1 MGILGIVLSLL
12 GLMYLAYRGVNVLL
26 LAPLMAVLACAFHF
40 GDAPIL
46 ATITQVYMPAVGGY
60 VIKYLPLFLLGSL
73 FGKLMSESGSADTI
87 AQLVAGKLGSRHA
100 VLAVIASCAVLTY
113 GGVSLFVVAF
123 CMEPL
128 AVSLFREARLPRR
141 FIPGAIAVGSFTFT
155 MTAIPGTPAIQN
167 AIPMPFFGTDTFA
180 APGLGMIASLIMG
193 GLGSWWMIR
202 RTTKAAA
209 AGEVFTEKEVA
220 HTVFS
225 KTSLPPALTA
235 FLPLLVVFV
244 ANFVLSKFV
253 MPHWQA
259 DYLADPKFG
268 ATALE
273 KVIGTWALVAALVLG
288 IIAVLG
294 LHFKRMKNPLEA
306 INKGTLDCM
315 LPVFNT
321 ASEVGYGN
329 TIASLSS
336 FALLKSAVLGIGGS
350 NPVVSQAIA
359 VNVLA
364 GITGSSSGGLSI
376 ALEALGKT
384 YLDMAQAQGISP
396 ELLHRVGTVASG
408 GFDTLPHNG
417 AVITLL
423 AICGMDHKRSY
434 FDIFMVAVA
443 FPVLA
448 TTTIV
453 ILGTMF
459 GSF

>member
-1 MGILGIVLSLL
+1 MGILGIILSLA
-12 GLMYLAYRGVNVLL
+12 GLMYLAYRGINVLL
-26 LAPLMAVLACAFHF
+26 LAPLMAVLACIFHM
-40 GDAPIL
+40 GDAPIF

-60 VIKYLPLFLLGSL
+60 IVKYLPLFLLGSL

-87 AQLVAGKLGSRHA
+87 AKLVSGKLGARHA
-100 VLAVIASCAVLTY
+100 ILAVIASCAVLTY

-128 AVSLFREARLPRR
+128 AVSLFREANLSRR
-141 FIPGAIAVGSFTFT
+141 FIPGAIAVGAFTFT
-155 MTAIPGTPAIQN
+155 MTALPGTPAIQN

-180 APGLGMIASLIMG
+180 APGLGLIASLIMG
-193 GLGSWWMIR
+193 GFGIWWMIR
-202 RTTKAAA
+202 RSRKAQQ
-209 AGEVFTEKEVA
+209 AGEGFTEKEVA
-220 HTVFS
+220 HTIFAKENHPS
-225 KTSLPPALTA
+225 ALSA
-235 FLPLLVVFV
+235 FAPLLIVFA
-244 ANFVLSKFV
+244 ANFIFSKFV
-253 MPHWQA
+253 MLNWDA
-259 DYLADPKFG
+259 SFLAEPKFG
-268 ATALE
+268 ATTLN

-288 IIAVLG
+288 IIAVLV
-294 LHFKRMKNPLEA
+294 LHLKRIKNPIEA

-329 TIASLSS
+329 TIASLAS
-336 FALLKSAVLGIGGS
+336 FTLLKDAVLNVGGS
-350 NPVVSQAIA
+350 NPVVSEAIA

-384 YLDMAQAQGISP
+384 YLEMAQAQGISP
-396 ELLHRVGTVASG
+396 ELLHRVGTIASG

-448 TTTIV
+448 TTTVV

>member
-1 MGILGIVLSLL
+1 MGILGIVLSLA
-12 GLMYLAYRGVNVLL
+12 GLMYFAYRGVNVLL
-26 LAPLMAVLACAFHF
+26 LAPIMALIACLWHV
-40 GDAPIL
+40 DTPIL
-46 ATITQVYMPAVGGY
+46 GTLTQVYMPAVGGY
-60 VIKYLPLFLLGSL
+60 VVKYLPLFLLGSL

-87 AQLVAGKLGSRHA
+87 ARLVAGKLGARHA

-128 AVSLFREARLPRR
+128 AVSLFREANLPRR
-141 FIPGAIAVGSFTFT
+141 FIPGSIAVGSFTFT
-155 MTAIPGTPAIQN
+155 MTALPGTPAIQN
-167 AIPMPFFGTDTFA
+167 AIPMPYFGTDTFA
-180 APGLGMIASLIMG
+180 APGLGLIASLIMG
-193 GLGSWWMIR
+193 GLGTWWMIHR
-202 RTTKAAA
+202 SEKAKLN
-209 AGEVFTEKEVA
+209 GELFTEKE
-220 HTVFS
+220 
-225 KTSLPPALTA
+225 KTTTA
-235 FLPLLVVFV
+235 KVHSNMPSAFGAFAPLLVVF
-244 ANFVLSKFV
+244 ACNYLFSRWIMPSWDTSFLSE
-253 MPHWQA
+253 A
-259 DYLADPKFG
+259 KFG
-268 ATALE
+268 ATTLD
-273 KVIGTWALVAALVLG
+273 KVVGTWALVAALILG
-288 IIAVLG
+288 VITILL
-294 LHFKRMKNPLEA
+294 LHFKRLAAPLDA
-306 INKGTLDCM
+306 VNRGTLDCM

-336 FALLKSAVLGIGGS
+336 FALIKSGILGLFSS
-350 NPVVSQAIA
+350 NPLVSEAVA

-384 YLDMAQAQGISP
+384 YLDLAHAQGLSP
-396 ELLHRVGTVASG
+396 QLLHRIGTIASG

-443 FPVLA
+443 FPALA
-448 TTTIV
+448 TTTLV
-453 ILGTMF
+453 ILGSLF

>member
-1 MGILGIVLSLL
+1 MGILGIVLSLA
-12 GLMYLAYRGVNVLL
+12 GLMYFAYRGVNVLL
-26 LAPLMAVLACAFHF
+26 LAPIMAVFACLWHM
-40 GDAPIL
+40 DAPIL
-46 ATITQVYMPAVGGY
+46 GTITQVYMPAVGGY
-60 VIKYLPLFLLGSL
+60 VVKYLPLFLLGSL

-87 AQLVAGKLGSRHA
+87 AHLVAGKLGAKHA
-100 VLAVIASCAVLTY
+100 VFAVIASCAVLTY

-128 AVSLFREARLPRR
+128 AVSLFREAQLPRR

-155 MTAIPGTPAIQN
+155 MTALPGSPAIQN

-180 APGLGMIASLIMG
+180 APGLGIIASIIMG
-193 GLGSWWMIR
+193 GVGTWWMIR
-202 RTTKAAA
+202 RAHGAQAK
-209 AGEVFTEKEVA
+209 GELFTEKELNI
-220 HTVFS
+220 
-225 KTSLPPALTA
+225 KTMKHGNAPGSFTA
-235 FLPLLVVFV
+235 FLPLLIVFA
-244 ANFVLSKFV
+244 AN
-253 MPHWQA
+253 
-259 DYLADPKFG
+259 YLFSRWVFPSWDASFLAEPKFG
-268 ATALE
+268 ATTLD
-273 KVIGTWALVAALVLG
+273 KVVGTWALISALVLG
-288 IIAVLG
+288 IMAVLI
-294 LHFKRMKNPLEA
+294 LHFKRMRNPLEA

-336 FALLKSAVLGIGGS
+336 FFILKNGLLGMSGS
-350 NPVVSQAIA
+350 NPVVSEAIA

-376 ALEALGKT
+376 ALEALGKN
-384 YLDMAQAQGISP
+384 YLDMALQQGISP
-396 ELLHRVGTVASG
+396 ELLHRVGTIASG

-423 AICGMDHKRSY
+423 AICGMDHKKSY
-434 FDIFMVAVA
+434 FDIFMVALA

-448 TTTIV
+448 TVTV
-453 ILGTMF
+453 VVLGSIF

>member
-1 MGILGIVLSLL
+1 MGILGIVLSLA
-12 GLMYLAYRGVNVLL
+12 GLMYFAYRGVNVLL
-26 LAPLMAVLACAFHF
+26 LAPLMAVFACLWHVDTPVL
-40 GDAPIL
+40 G
-46 ATITQVYMPAVGGY
+46 TITQVYMPAVGGY
-60 VIKYLPLFLLGSL
+60 VVKYLPLFLLGSL

-87 AQLVAGKLGSRHA
+87 AHLVAGKLGAKHA
-100 VLAVIASCAVLTY
+100 VFAVIASCAVLTY

-128 AVSLFREARLPRR
+128 AVSLFREAQLPRR

-155 MTAIPGTPAIQN
+155 MTALPGSPAIQN

-180 APGLGMIASLIMG
+180 APGLGIIASLIMG
-193 GLGSWWMIR
+193 GVGTWWMIR
-202 RTTKAAA
+202 RAHGAQVK
-209 AGEVFTEKEVA
+209 GELFTEKELNI
-220 HTVFS
+220 
-225 KTSLPPALTA
+225 KTMKHGNAPSAFTA
-235 FLPLLVVFV
+235 FLPLLIVFA
-244 ANFVLSKFV
+244 ANYIFSRWIF
-253 MPHWQA
+253 PTW
-259 DYLADPKFG
+259 DGSFLAEPKFG
-268 ATALE
+268 ATTLD
-273 KVIGTWALVAALVLG
+273 KVIGTWALISALVLG
-288 IIAVLG
+288 VLAVLA
-294 LHFKRMKNPLEA
+294 LHIKRMKNPLEA

-336 FALLKSAVLGIGGS
+336 FFILKNGLINMSGS
-350 NPVVSQAIA
+350 NPVVSEAIA

-376 ALEALGKT
+376 ALEALGKN
-384 YLDMAQAQGISP
+384 YLDMALQQGVSP
-396 ELLHRVGTVASG
+396 ELLHRVGTIASG

-423 AICGMDHKRSY
+423 AICGMDHKKSY
-434 FDIFMVAVA
+434 FDIFMVALA

-448 TTTIV
+448 TTTV
-453 ILGTMF
+453 VVLGSIF